1 MNIRTKKKSVK
12 SADCVAGKK
21 AVMASKL
28 FQSSTRK
35 QKILA
40 AMESPINQE
49 LLMQLEEY
57 VGDEYKELLNPPKPV
72 EDAPQT
78 APEADAPT
86 DEESDAPA
94 SVGAPRGGRP
104 SAPSAPSAPAES
116 GRESEGEEPVDPY
129 EDVPDEVLDV
139 AMNQSEKANGTP
151 IKASVGG
158 IVNGYSYKAQIN
170 NLAGELKGTLNSRQ
184 ETAGVNRVLVK
195 SDEIWMY
202 YDESINLNNVLDA
215 VIRLLTAANY
225 YYVKFNRL
233 ARTDNAIVFTL
244 EFNDSGETLGT
255 IK

>member
-1 MNIRTKKKSVK
+1 MNIKVNKKPVK

-49 LLMQLEEY
+49 LLTQLEEY
-57 VGDEYKELLNPPKPV
+57 IGDEYKELLNPPKPV
-72 EDAPQT
+72 EEVPQT
-78 APEADAPT
+78 DPKQ
-86 DEESDAPA
+86 DAPA
-94 SVGAPRGGRP
+94 DAESGAPASFSAPRGGRP
-104 SAPSAPSAPAES
+104 SAPSAPADTGSESDGEAPA
-116 GRESEGEEPVDPY
+116 DPY

-139 AMNQSEKANGTP
+139 AMNQSAKANGTP

-158 IVNGYSYKAQIN
+158 IVNGYSYEAQIN
-170 NLAGELKGTLNSRQ
+170 NLAGELKGTLNARQ
-184 ETAGVNRVLVK
+184 ETAGVGRVLVK